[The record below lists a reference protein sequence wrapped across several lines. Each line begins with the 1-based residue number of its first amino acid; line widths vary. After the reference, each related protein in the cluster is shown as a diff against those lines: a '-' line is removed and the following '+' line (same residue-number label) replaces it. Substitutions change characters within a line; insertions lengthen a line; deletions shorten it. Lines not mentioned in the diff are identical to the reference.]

1 MGVFGRLNERVITF
15 SPDQRWA
22 IVEREQL
29 GGVYHYHNLYHDHEP
44 GKSWA
49 LPRFSCTEQG
59 LCEECDEQAPEEI
72 FTAYKLLIMQQQPP
86 DTLYNTSPSCFYMS
100 PSTPLPTSG
109 YIQKI

>member
-1 MGVFGRLNERVITF
+1 MGVFGRLDEKVITF

-29 GGVYHYHNLYHDHEP
+29 GGVWKYHNLYHDHEP

-49 LPRFSCTEQG
+49 LSRLACTEEGMCQV
-59 LCEECDEQAPEEI
+59 CDERAPDEI
-72 FTAYKLLIMQQQPP
+72 FTAYKLLIMQQRPP
-86 DTLYNTSPSCFYMS
+86 DTIYNTSPSCFYMVS
-100 PSTPLPTSG
+100 GTAAQSG